1 MLALTDTAA
10 TKFREM
16 AAGTANPESQMLRIS
31 YAGYG
36 WGGPQLGLALEEL
49 QRDDDLVVE
58 TNGVRVIYH
67 KDLDNHIYNLTLDYG
82 DRWYNKGFR
91 FTGKGTGVCG

>member
-36 WGGPQLGLALEEL
+36 
-49 QRDDDLVVE
+49 
-58 TNGVRVIYH
+58 
-67 KDLDNHIYNLTLDYG
+67 
-82 DRWYNKGFR
+82 
-91 FTGKGTGVCG
+91 